1 MKHANPILTF
11 PQAWIRPPRK
21 SFYSRFLSSAA
32 DNEHIRA
39 QRQFAR
45 QLRTVAVLD
54 AIEGAFKRDMS
65 PLPFGKVMIATQSQ
79 ESTEQ
84 VVRVLRKL
92 GSRERGGGESPANGC
107 FYVVH
112 DSDVRAGQDTRS
124 QLGAISQFQEE
135 YVVNVLI
142 GPVELLSR
150 GHNLQVANRLYMVNP
165 S

>member
-11 PQAWIRPPRK
+11 AQAWIRPPRK

-39 QRQFAR
+39 QRQFV
-45 QLRTVAVLD
+45 QKLRTSAVLD
-54 AIEGAFKRDMS
+54 AIEGDFKRDML
-65 PLPFGKVMIATQSQ
+65 PLPFDKMVIATQLP

-92 GSRERGGGESPANGC
+92 GSRERGGGEYSANGC
-107 FYVVH
+107 YYVVH

-135 YVVNVLI
+135 YVVHVLI
-142 GPVELLSR
+142 GPAELLSR
-150 GHNLQVANRLYMVNP
+150 GHNPQGANRLYMVNP

>member
-1 MKHANPILTF
+1 MEHADPILTF

-39 QRQFAR
+39 QRQVAR
-45 QLRTVAVLD
+45 KLRTVAVLD
-54 AIEGAFKRDMS
+54 AIEGAFKRDML
-65 PLPFGKVMIATQSQ
+65 PLPIGKMVIATQSR

-92 GSRERGGGESPANGC
+92 GSRERGGGEYSANGC

-112 DSDVRAGQDTRS
+112 DSDVRAGRDPQS
-124 QLGAISQFQEE
+124 QLGAISQFQGE
-135 YVVNVLI
+135 YAVKVLI
-142 GPVELLSR
+142 GPVKLLSR
-150 GHNLQVANRLYMVNP
+150 GYNLQGANRLYMVNP